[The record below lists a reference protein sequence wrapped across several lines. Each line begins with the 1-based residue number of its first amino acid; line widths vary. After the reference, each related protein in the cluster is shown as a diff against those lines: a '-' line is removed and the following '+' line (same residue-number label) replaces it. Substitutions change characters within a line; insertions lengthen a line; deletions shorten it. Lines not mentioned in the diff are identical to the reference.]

1 MEIVKPNIRI
11 LKVLLKDISIKHTIT
26 SMSKEVGLT
35 RVGAWKVLKKLEEEK
50 LIILSPVGTGK
61 TSAYNINL
69 NWNNPILEK
78 MLVLALTEEALKN
91 QRWMGNFSE
100 LENKVYFLII
110 YGSIIRSPKEAS
122 DIDILGVIRKN
133 NFIKIEESIK
143 KIQKIQAKKIHAL
156 NFTETEFKQELEKP
170 NKVFINAIKKGIV
183 LFGQERFIKF
193 IRGIRR

>member
-50 LIILSPVGTGK
+50 LIILSSVGTGK

-133 NFIKIEESIK
+133 NFIKIYC
-143 KIQKIQAKKIHAL
+143 
-156 NFTETEFKQELEKP
+156 
-170 NKVFINAIKKGIV
+170 
-183 LFGQERFIKF
+183 
-193 IRGIRR
+193 